1 MRTTIVLALALVLSS
16 LYFGYRITRLEQRLQ
31 ALDTQLGAPEIA
43 AAPAAGASTKPAP
56 AHAQRLAALE
66 QDVHALRDDLR
77 TLEQAV
83 NAPVAA
89 PTPGDEQ
96 QILSIMGREQSRVR
110 DRQLEFHRSRWVKWR
125 EAAIES
131 FAARNNVSPV
141 QADELRKLLTDEV
154 DQMVEILRRP
164 DAADNPEKASADWV
178 AMLERTDNAAHR
190 VLEPEQRGPWDAERL
205 VERKALWPWLP
216 ERESNKPRASVSAP
230 RSQ

>member
-1 MRTTIVLALALVLSS
+1 MRTAIVLALALVLSS
-16 LYFGYRITRLEQRLQ
+16 LYFGYRITRLEQRLE
-31 ALDTQLGAPEIA
+31 ALDSQLGAPEIA
-43 AAPAAGASTKPAP
+43 SAPAAGASTKPAP

-164 DAADNPEKASADWV
+164 DAADNPEKASADWM
-178 AMLERTDNAAHR
+178 AMLQRTDDAAHH
-190 VLEPEQRGPWDAERL
+190 VLEPEQRGPWDLERS
-205 VERKALWPWLP
+205 VERHALWPWLP
-216 ERESNKPRASVSAP
+216 EPQSNKPRASVLPP
-230 RSQ
+230 RSE